1 MADKNLKARIVNK
14 NGTSVEWEKA
24 TSFIPKKGELILYTD
39 LNKIKIGD
47 GVTVV
52 GDLPFS
58 DDDKVSKAGDTMTG
72 ILGVNLSAYPGG
84 GGIVFGMDA
93 PSELIIPEP
102 GVFGQTDN
110 NTVSLLAKRVVLGH
124 TSDGNLIS
132 HAEFNETENLI
143 QNGLTFLDSERFK
156 KGTVSETNDGLGM
169 SAENG
174 ACLKVGAEA
183 VTVCDNTGGSAILR
197 FGGENGAGIEST
209 ENMFMDIAQKIKGIS
224 YHLAFLHKN
233 IALYVEN
240 ESGVQSNVLN
250 FFDGNLNLASDK
262 CTVEMSGAG
271 PIISLIA
278 NPSGP
283 VKITGVMDGA
293 SNSDAVNYGQLKA
306 LKTEAEGAYVKK
318 TGDTMTGDLK
328 MGDSSGTVKGSLS
341 DTTDGIALSAENGA
355 CLKVGA
361 KAVTVCDNAGGASQ
375 IKGVK
380 TPVDDTDA
388 VNKKYVD
395 DAIPTAQIEELS
407 NAIVKAEPFFV
418 EFTNTGTIDDPQ
430 WSANKTFSEIKSAHD
445 TGRLCYAQVEQKNV
459 IVPLIGFTEYN
470 AKKKAIFSTSVLF
483 SSHLNTQA
491 LTITED
497 NLISI
502 ERFVSQSQIT
512 TTGLLKGDGDN
523 ITAAVAGTDYAAAE
537 HTHDTYTATE
547 IDTMWNAVTI
557 S

>member
-14 NGTSVEWEKA
+14 NGTSAEWEKA
-24 TSFIPKKGELILYTD
+24 TSFVPKKGELILYTD

-52 GDLPFS
+52 GNLPFS

-72 ILGVNLSAYPGG
+72 FLSFKCDTSPLYEGSLGGALFFGGDETGRDIAAIGGYSAGGKHNAIRLSAED
-84 GGIVFGMDA
+84 VFCDA
-93 PSELIIPEP
+93 
-102 GVFGQTDN
+102 
-110 NTVSLLAKRVVLGH
+110 SLSMENFKILNLR
-124 TSDGNLIS
+124 DGN
-132 HAEFNETENLI
+132 TP
-143 QNGLTFLDSERFK
+143 Q
-156 KGTVSETNDGLGM
+156 
-169 SAENG
+169 
-174 ACLKVGAEA
+174 
-183 VTVCDNTGGSAILR
+183 
-197 FGGENGAGIEST
+197 
-209 ENMFMDIAQKIKGIS
+209 
-224 YHLAFLHKN
+224 
-233 IALYVEN
+233 
-240 ESGVQSNVLN
+240 
-250 FFDGNLNLASDK
+250 
-262 CTVEMSGAG
+262 
-271 PIISLIA
+271 
-278 NPSGP
+278 
-283 VKITGVMDGA
+283 
-293 SNSDAVNYGQLKA
+293 DAVNYKQLSERVSKS
-306 LKTEAEGAYVKK
+306 
-318 TGDTMTGDLK
+318 GDTMSGDLK
-328 MGDSSGTVKGSLS
+328 MADDSGTVKGSLS
-341 DTTDGIALSAENGA
+341 DTDDGVALSAENGA

-361 KAVTVCDNAGGASQ
+361 KAVTVCDNAGGNAQ
-375 IKGVK
+375 IKNVRA
-380 TPVDDTDA
+380 PVDDTDA
-388 VNKKYVD
+388 ANKKYVD
-395 DAIPTAQIEELS
+395 DAIPTAQIEELNS
-407 NAIVKAEPFFV
+407 AVAKAEPFFV

-523 ITAAVAGTDYAAAE
+523 ITAAVAGTDYAAAN

>member
-14 NGTSVEWEKA
+14 NGTSAEWEKA

-47 GVTVV
+47 GVTKVN
-52 GDLPFS
+52 DLPFLTVPNKTS
-58 DDDKVSKAGDTMTG
+58 DLTNDSGYITNTSVDTKLKDKVSKAGDTMTG
-72 ILGVNLSAYPGG
+72 
-84 GGIVFGMDA
+84 
-93 PSELIIPEP
+93 
-102 GVFGQTDN
+102 
-110 NTVSLLAKRVVLGH
+110 
-124 TSDGNLIS
+124 
-132 HAEFNETENLI
+132 
-143 QNGLTFLDSERFK
+143 
-156 KGTVSETNDGLGM
+156 
-169 SAENG
+169 
-174 ACLKVGAEA
+174 
-183 VTVCDNTGGSAILR
+183 
-197 FGGENGAGIEST
+197 
-209 ENMFMDIAQKIKGIS
+209 
-224 YHLAFLHKN
+224 
-233 IALYVEN
+233 
-240 ESGVQSNVLN
+240 
-250 FFDGNLNLASDK
+250 NLA
-262 CTVEMSGAG
+262 MS
-271 PIISLIA
+271 
-278 NPSGP
+278 NH
-283 VKITGVMDGA
+283 KITGVA
-293 SNSDAVNYGQLKA
+293 
-306 LKTEAEGAYVKK
+306 
-318 TGDTMTGDLK
+318 
-328 MGDSSGTVKGSLS
+328 
-341 DTTDGIALSAENGA
+341 
-355 CLKVGA
+355 
-361 KAVTVCDNAGGASQ
+361 
-375 IKGVK
+375 
-380 TPVDDTDA
+380 TPAADTDA

-407 NAIVKAEPFFV
+407 SAVAKAEPFVV

-523 ITAAVAGTDYAAAE
+523 ITAAVAGTDYAAAN

-547 IDTMWNAVTI
+547 IDAMWNAVTI